1 MVNIN
6 DTDAI
11 QKISEVEGSRWQK
24 SQVESARRGE
34 QDVIYGNSGVARYI
48 VLEGGEIGYSQM
60 HGTQPDKASSAG
72 FKIV

>member
-6 DTDAI
+6 DSDVTE
-11 QKISEVEGSRWQK
+11 KITEVEGNRWQK
-24 SQVESARRGE
+24 SQVESAKNGE

-48 VLEGGEIGYSQM
+48 VLEDGEVGYSQM
-60 HGTQPDKASSAG
+60 HGTQPEQARSAG